1 MRGLKHYVECHCV
14 LPQYRNAKKPLYFG
28 FNVFSEIDEGNNIT
42 CKFLQCPNCGV
53 IHKVYDACRS
63 EIITGK
69 DESAMVRNLT
79 DVKLSIPEN
88 FVELLENHGCEFA
101 DYEKLEFILDNKMWS
116 EYILLSK
123 DYEDNSRVG
132 KMLTFSDKGKPKVEP
147 FMSTELIDH
156 GTN

>member
-1 MRGLKHYVECHCV
+1 M

-132 KMLTFSDKGKPKVEP
+132 KMLTFSDNGKPKVEP

>member
-1 MRGLKHYVECHCV
+1 MMGIKHYVECHCV
-14 LPQYRNAKKPLYFG
+14 LPQYRSSKKPIYFG
-28 FNVFSEIDEGNNIT
+28 FNVFSEIDEGNNVQ

-53 IHKVYDACRS
+53 IHKVYDTCRS
-63 EIITGK
+63 EIIAGK
-69 DESAMVRNLT
+69 DESAIIRSLS
-79 DVKLSIPEN
+79 DVKLSISEN
-88 FVELLENHGCEFA
+88 FVELLESHGCEFA

-123 DYEDNSRVG
+123 DYEDNNRVG